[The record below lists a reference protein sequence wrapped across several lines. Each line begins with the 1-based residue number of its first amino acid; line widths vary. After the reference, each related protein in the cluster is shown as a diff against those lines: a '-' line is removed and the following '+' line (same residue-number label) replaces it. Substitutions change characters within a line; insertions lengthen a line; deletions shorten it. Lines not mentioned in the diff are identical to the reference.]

1 MFTKIFTGLFI
12 LLVSIACNSN
22 RKKVTPTVLEN
33 KKINIEQAVKRGEE
47 DILEGLYREIAD
59 TTEVLKNF
67 ESALQE
73 LYKSKNDSLAPFS
86 TFDNQN
92 GNYYK
97 SAEAHT
103 KQIADSIL
111 RTNISMLISS
121 GIKRYDSATNRH
133 DSLVKNILLKETTLK
148 DLHNALKIVYTLPVI
163 EKYQQN
169 NLPGAEPLEGFS
181 TRQSEIIK
189 LADTLIK
196 K

>member
-1 MFTKIFTGLFI
+1 MSIKIFTGLFI

-22 RKKVTPTVLEN
+22 KKKATPTVLEN
-33 KKINIEQAVKRGEE
+33 KKIAIEQAVKRGEE
-47 DILEGLYREIAD
+47 DILEGLYHEVAD
-59 TTEVLKNF
+59 TTEALKNF
-67 ESALQE
+67 ESGLQE
-73 LYKSKNDSLAPFS
+73 LYKSKDDSLAAFS

-97 SAEAHT
+97 SAAAHA

-121 GIKRYDSATNRH
+121 SIKRYDSATNRH
-133 DSLVKNILLKETTLK
+133 DSLVKNIILKEAILK
-148 DLHNALKIVYTLPVI
+148 DLHNVLKIVYTLPLI
-163 EKYQQN
+163 EKYQQD
-169 NLPGAEPLEGFS
+169 NLPGAEPAEGFLMK
-181 TRQSEIIK
+181 QNEIIK